1 MKKRLTFPPIG
12 MRIIKSA
19 IGVLLCFV
27 IDYFRKGQGIVF
39 YSQLAVLWCMQD
51 YTKQTLANAKQRI
64 IGTVIGALY
73 GLVLIVASTKVG
85 DKFFDDSA
93 SQSIA
98 FVVIRGVL
106 ISLFIVVVIYTT
118 VVIKKKQ
125 AAYFSCVV
133 FLSIVVNHLSDV
145 NPFLFV
151 WNRVLDTLI
160 GIALGVLVNC
170 FSLPREH
177 KNDIL
182 FVSGL
187 DDTLLS
193 ENDNL
198 TGYSKVELN
207 RMIDTGAKFTVST
220 MRTPASLMEP
230 LKDIKMKL
238 PVIVMDGAAL
248 YDIGQKR
255 YLNEYVISYDC
266 AERILEFFKQE
277 ECCYFSNVI
286 MDDLLVIYYQ
296 DTESEVY
303 NELIKKLRISPYR
316 NYVKRELPEGEPVVY
331 FMLIDKKE
339 KLSVVYEKLMKQE
352 LVDNLKILFYDSK
365 DYEGY
370 AYIKIYN
377 HNATRE
383 NMLKYLMHYV
393 EAKKVVTFGTIE
405 GKYTHLIKPGD
416 SNGVVKLMKK
426 DYEPIKIKRGS

>member
-1 MKKRLTFPPIG
+1 MKKNFVFPPIG

-19 IGVLLCFV
+19 IGVLLCFI

-64 IGTVIGALY
+64 IGTIIGALY
-73 GLVLIVASTKVG
+73 GLVLIVALSGGNWILVENTRWVNLA
-85 DKFFDDSA
+85 DA
-93 SQSIA
+93 
-98 FVVIRGVL
+98 VVRAIL

-125 AAYFSCVV
+125 ASYFSCVV

-255 YLNEYVISYDC
+255 YLNEYVISYEC
-266 AERILEFFKQE
+266 AEKVLDFFRRE
-277 ECCYFSNVI
+277 ECSYFTNVI

-296 DTESEVY
+296 DTESDVY

-339 KLSVVYEKLMKQE
+339 KLSAVYEKLLQQDFS
-352 LVDNLKILFYDSK
+352 DNLKILFYDSV
-365 DYEGY
+365 DYPGY
-370 AYIKIYN
+370 SYIKVYN

-383 NMLKYLMHYV
+383 NMLRYLRNYV
-393 EAKKVVTFGTIE
+393 EAKEVITFGTIE
-405 GKYTHLIKPGD
+405 GRYTHLIKSGD
-416 SNGVVKLMKK
+416 SNEVVKLMKK
-426 DYEPIKIKRGS
+426 EYEPLKKFKR